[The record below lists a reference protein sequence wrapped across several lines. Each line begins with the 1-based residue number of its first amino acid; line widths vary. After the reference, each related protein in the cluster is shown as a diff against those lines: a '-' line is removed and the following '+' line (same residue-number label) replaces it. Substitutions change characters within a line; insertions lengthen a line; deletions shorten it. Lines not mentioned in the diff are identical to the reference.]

1 MSINMMDI
9 KDLRCFIVLAEEL
22 NFRRAAEKLHMSQ
35 PPLTRLIGQL
45 ERELGITLFERT
57 TRRVE
62 LTEAGQSL
70 LREARGL
77 ILCADETARRI
88 RHATS
93 EASNRLRVGYVPLA
107 LYTVLPQFL
116 DQCRKDFPELEL
128 DLRERTTDMQLSE
141 LCSAEIDIGFIY
153 MPVYSNLLAVKSVY
167 REPMKLAV
175 PNSHPMANHSGV
187 KLTDFASDVLI
198 MHSRAENPAMYD
210 DILRCCTVAGFSP
223 RILQKAD
230 DQSCMALL
238 MAGQGVHFIA
248 SGVECLEP
256 NGLKHLAISGTA
268 PTLEL
273 AIAWRQEDPSSA
285 TKSLVS
291 QIPGV

>member
-1 MSINMMDI
+1 MDI

-22 NFRRAAEKLHMSQ
+22 NFRQAAEKLHMSQ

-45 ERELGITLFERT
+45 ERELGVTLFERT
-57 TRRVE
+57 TRRVA
-62 LTEAGQSL
+62 LTKAGQSL

-77 ILCADETARRI
+77 ILYADETARRI

-93 EASNRLRVGYVPLA
+93 EASNRLRVGYAPLA

-128 DLRERTTDMQLSE
+128 DLRERTTDMQLNE

-153 MPVYSNLLAVKSVY
+153 MPIYSNLLAVKSVY

-175 PNSHPMANHSGV
+175 PTSHPMANYSAV
-187 KLTDFASDVLI
+187 KLTDFASDVFI
-198 MHSRAENPAMYD
+198 MHPRAENPAMYD
-210 DILRCCTVAGFSP
+210 GILQCCTVAGFSP
-223 RILQKAD
+223 RILHKAD

-256 NGLKHLAISGTA
+256 NGLKHLTISGTA

-285 TKSLVS
+285 VKSLVS

>member
-1 MSINMMDI
+1 MDI

-22 NFRRAAEKLHMSQ
+22 NFRQTAEKLHMSQ
-35 PPLTRLIGQL
+35 PPLTRRIRQL
-45 ERELGITLFERT
+45 ERELGVSLFKRT

-77 ILCADETARRI
+77 LLHADETARRI

-93 EASNRLRVGYVPLA
+93 KDSNRLRVGYVPLA

-116 DQCRKDFPELEL
+116 DQCREDFLELEL
-128 DLRERTTDMQLSE
+128 DLRERTTDMQLNE

-153 MPVYSNLLAVKSVY
+153 MPIYSELLSTKSVY

-175 PNSHPMANHSGV
+175 PASHPMAKHSAV
-187 KLTDFASDVLI
+187 KLTDFASEI
-198 MHSRAENPAMYD
+198 FIFHPRAENPAMYD

-248 SGVECLEP
+248 SGMECLEP
-256 NGLKHLAISGTA
+256 NGLEHLVISDTA

-273 AIAWRQEDPSSA
+273 AIAWRQEDPSSVV
-285 TKSLVS
+285 KSLIN
-291 QIPGV
+291 QISSV

>member
-1 MSINMMDI
+1 MDI

>member
-1 MSINMMDI
+1 MDI

-22 NFRRAAEKLHMSQ
+22 NFRQAAEKLHMSQ

-45 ERELGITLFERT
+45 ERELGVALFERT

-70 LREARGL
+70 LGEARGL
-77 ILCADETARRI
+77 ILHADETARRI
-88 RHATS
+88 RHATA

-116 DQCRKDFPELEL
+116 DQCRKDFSELEL
-128 DLRERTTDMQLSE
+128 DLRERTTDMQLNE
-141 LCSAEIDIGFIY
+141 LCRAEIDLGFIY
-153 MPVYSNLLAVKSVY
+153 MPIYSKLLAVKPVY

-175 PNSHPMANHSGV
+175 PTSHPMANHSAV
-187 KLTDFASDVLI
+187 KLTDFASDVFI

-210 DILRCCTVAGFSP
+210 DILRCCTIAGFSP

-238 MAGQGVHFIA
+238 LAGQGIHFIA
-248 SGVECLEP
+248 SGMECLEP
-256 NGLKHLAISGTA
+256 NGLKHLVIDNTA

-273 AIAWRQEDPSSA
+273 AIAWRREDPSSIVEA
-285 TKSLVS
+285 LVN
-291 QIPGV
+291 QIPSV

>member
-1 MSINMMDI
+1 MDI
-9 KDLRCFIVLAEEL
+9 KSLRCFIVLAEEL
-22 NFRRAAEKLHMSQ
+22 NFRKAAEKLHMSQ

-45 ERELGITLFERT
+45 ERELGVALFERT

-62 LTEAGQSL
+62 LTEAGQNL

-77 ILCADETARRI
+77 ILYADETARRI

-116 DQCRKDFPELEL
+116 DQCRKEFPGLEL

-153 MPVYSNLLAVKSVY
+153 MPVYSNLLAFKPVY

-175 PNSHPMANHSGV
+175 SNSHPMANHSAV

-198 MHSRAENPAMYD
+198 MHSRSENPAMYD

>member
-1 MSINMMDI
+1 MMDI

-22 NFRRAAEKLHMSQ
+22 NFRQAAEKLHMSQ

-45 ERELGITLFERT
+45 EGELGVALFERT

-62 LTEAGQSL
+62 LTEAGQNL

-77 ILCADETARRI
+77 ILYADETARRI

-116 DQCRKDFPELEL
+116 DQCRKEFPELEL
-128 DLRERTTDMQLSE
+128 DLREHTTDMQLSE

-153 MPVYSNLLAVKSVY
+153 MPVFSNLLTVKPVY

-175 PNSHPMANHSGV
+175 PNSHPMANRSAV
-187 KLTDFASDVLI
+187 KLTDFASDVFV

-210 DILRCCTVAGFSP
+210 DILRCCTMAGFSP
-223 RILQKAD
+223 RILQKAH

-273 AIAWRQEDPSSA
+273 AIVWRQEDPSSA

>member
-1 MSINMMDI
+1 MMDI

-141 LCSAEIDIGFIY
+141 LCSAEIDIGFIHI
-153 MPVYSNLLAVKSVY
+153 PVYSNLLAVKSVY

-175 PNSHPMANHSGV
+175 PNSHPMANHSGA

-248 SGVECLEP
+248 SGMECLEP
-256 NGLKHLAISGTA
+256 NGLKHLAISGIA

>member
-1 MSINMMDI
+1 VDI

-22 NFRRAAEKLHMSQ
+22 NFRRAAEKMHMSQ
-35 PPLTRLIGQL
+35 PPLTRLIGRL
-45 ERELGITLFERT
+45 EQEIGVALFKRT
-57 TRRVE
+57 TRNVE

-70 LREARGL
+70 LKEARTL
-77 ILCADETARRI
+77 LLHADEAARRI

-107 LYTVLPQFL
+107 LYIVLPQFL
-116 DQCRKDFPELEL
+116 DRCRKHFPQIEL
-128 DLRERTTDMQLSE
+128 DLHERTTGTQLNE

-153 MPVYSNLLAVKSVY
+153 MPVHSELLAVKAVY

-175 PNSHPMANHSGV
+175 PAYHPMADQPSV
-187 KLTDFASDVLI
+187 KLTSFANDVFI
-198 MHSRAENPAMYD
+198 MHPRAENPAMYD

-223 RILQKAD
+223 RIFQKAN

-238 MAGQGVHFIA
+238 MAGQGIHFIA
-248 SGVECLEP
+248 SGMECLEP
-256 NGLKHLAISGTA
+256 TGLKHLTISGAA

-273 AIAWRQEDPSSA
+273 AMVWRREDPSSIVR
-285 TKSLVS
+285 SLVS
-291 QIPGV
+291 KTSVLQSE

>member
-1 MSINMMDI
+1 MMDI

-45 ERELGITLFERT
+45 ERELGVALFERT

-153 MPVYSNLLAVKSVY
+153 MPVYSNLLTVKPVY

-175 PNSHPMANHSGV
+175 PNSHPMANHSAV

-256 NGLKHLAISGTA
+256 NGLKHLAINGTA
-268 PTLEL
+268 PTLEI

-285 TKSLVS
+285 TKSLMS